1 MSSTLEAACI
11 AHCAMQAA
19 VVVTLRYI
27 KHVSVR
33 VKARNMVVNE
43 DCWHLLHQEA
53 GEDDVEGN
61 R

>member
-1 MSSTLEAACI
+1 
-11 AHCAMQAA
+11 MQAA

-61 R
+61 RWQWVEKEDTAVCS